1 MKTFYTLIISS
12 VMVGNVSA
20 QKMIQGLGL
29 GYLQNNVTYANSD
42 MVSLNYTPVLLR
54 ERGNFAYG
62 FSAPFSLGK
71 IVSSSRESVDRG
83 LFLELP
89 ISAEI
94 NYKPGPPCTILK
106 SYSMFAGAG
115 LSRVINTK
123 NMFERMDFMNMYL
136 GIRIPPFG
144 KSFEIRMLYSQTI
157 EKGKGNRLGLS
168 VSYLFN

>member
-20 QKMIQGLGL
+20 QKMFQGLGI
-29 GYLQNNVTYANSD
+29 GYLQNNISYANSD
-42 MVSLNYTPVLLR
+42 MVSLNYTPVFLR
-54 ERGNFAYG
+54 EKGNFAYG

-71 IVSSSRESVDRG
+71 IVSSTRESVNSG
-83 LFLELP
+83 MMLELP

-123 NMFERMDFMNMYL
+123 NMIERMDFMNMYL
-136 GIRIPPFG
+136 GIRIPPFDQ
-144 KSFEIRMLYSQTI
+144 SFEIRMMYSQAI